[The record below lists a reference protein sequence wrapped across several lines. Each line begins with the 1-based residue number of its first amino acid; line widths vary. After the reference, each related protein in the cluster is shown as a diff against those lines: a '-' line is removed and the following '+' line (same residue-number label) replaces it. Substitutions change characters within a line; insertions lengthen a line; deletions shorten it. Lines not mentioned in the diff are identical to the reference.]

1 MQESSRLKKGIVIS
15 TFVLSALY
23 LLAAVAFFFVLSL
36 IDFQDIMAIEHPIV
50 VFILMIGF
58 VAYVLAIGLG
68 STAAVFGVLFFIAGY
83 HYANGTKTPF
93 ILYMV
98 HLVLMALVVVG
109 ILRAVIGLWFFGTP
123 IPNSFLGILA
133 IALIVCI
140 ALMVPS
146 LLVFKYHQTL
156 KALKNPSPETS
167 L

>member
-15 TFVLSALY
+15 TFALSALY

-36 IDFQDIMAIEHPIV
+36 IDFQDIMAIEHPIA

-68 STAAVFGVLFFIAGY
+68 STAAVFALLFFIAGY
-83 HYANGTKTPF
+83 HYANGTKNPF

-98 HLVLMALVVVG
+98 HLVLMTLIVVG
-109 ILRAVIGLWFFGTP
+109 MLRAVIGLWFYGTP
-123 IPNSFLGILA
+123 IPNPFLGVLA
-133 IALIVCI
+133 FAIFICV

-146 LLVFKYHQTL
+146 LLVFKYHQTQ
-156 KALKNPSPETS
+156 KAKRILTQQSC
-167 L
+167 